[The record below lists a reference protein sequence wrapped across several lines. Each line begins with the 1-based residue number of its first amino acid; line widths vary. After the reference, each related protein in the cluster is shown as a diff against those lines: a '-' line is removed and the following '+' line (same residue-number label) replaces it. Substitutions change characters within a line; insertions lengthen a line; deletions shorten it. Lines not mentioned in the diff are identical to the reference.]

1 MFLLQNY
8 ILISSGAFVLGFLS
22 CLLFLKLFKNNKSE
36 NKILTLIEDFKFS
49 LEDYKKQNEINNL
62 EIKHVLGQAAELSKV
77 LTTNQN
83 LKGRF
88 GEDNLENILKIAFS
102 NNVDYVK
109 QFNTL
114 NKDNEKI
121 KPDYLIN
128 LPNNK
133 HILID
138 CKLNLDKFIDYQNS
152 LKTDLEKMKKTEF
165 IKDLN
170 TTINLL
176 SQKKYETALNINQP
190 DFILMYI
197 PLESVLTLIY
207 TDCDFVSVVKNAV
220 DKNIIIVGNSS
231 VLTSLRLVKYL
242 WAQDLIEKNTDKILE
257 ISKNIFELMA
267 QHSQNL
273 YSIKQV
279 MENSLNNFNK
289 EFEKMTTSTK
299 IFKLANE
306 LKNCG
311 VEASLKRQGKKLN
324 ETEINENLL

>member
-1 MFLLQNY
+1 MQNY
-8 ILISSGAFVLGFLS
+8 ILISCGAFVLGFLS

-152 LKTDLEKMKKTEF
+152 LKTDLEKMKKAEF

-197 PLESVLTLIY
+197 PLEPVLTLIY
-207 TDCDFVSVVKNAV
+207 TDCDFVSVIKNAV

>member
-1 MFLLQNY
+1 MQNY

-152 LKTDLEKMKKTEF
+152 LKTDLEKTKKAEF

-197 PLESVLTLIY
+197 PLEPVLTLIY

>member
-1 MFLLQNY
+1 MQNY

-138 CKLNLDKFIDYQNS
+138 CKLNLDKFIDYKNS

-289 EFEKMTTSTK
+289 EFEKMTTSSK

>member
-1 MFLLQNY
+1 MQNY
-8 ILISSGAFVLGFLS
+8 ILILSSAFVLGFLS
-22 CLLFLKLFKNNKSE
+22 CLLFFKLFKNNKSE

-152 LKTDLEKMKKTEF
+152 LKTDLEKMKKAEF

-176 SQKKYETALNINQP
+176 FQKKYETALNINQP

-197 PLESVLTLIY
+197 PLEPVLTLIY

-311 VEASLKRQGKKLN
+311 VEASFKRQGKKLN
-324 ETEINENLL
+324 EIEINENLL

>member
-1 MFLLQNY
+1 MQNY

>member
-1 MFLLQNY
+1 MQNY

-197 PLESVLTLIY
+197 PLEPVLTLIY
-207 TDCDFVSVVKNAV
+207 TDCDFVSVVKNAL

-306 LKNCG
+306 LKKCG

-324 ETEINENLL
+324 EIEINENLL

>member
-8 ILISSGAFVLGFLS
+8 ILILSSAFVLGFLS

-152 LKTDLEKMKKTEF
+152 LKTDLEKMKKAEF

-197 PLESVLTLIY
+197 PLEPVLTLIY

-324 ETEINENLL
+324 EIEINENLL

>member
-1 MFLLQNY
+1 MQNY

-128 LPNNK
+128 LPNNR

-152 LKTDLEKMKKTEF
+152 LKTDLEKTKKAEF

-197 PLESVLTLIY
+197 PLEPVLTLIY
-207 TDCDFVSVVKNAV
+207 TDCDFVSVIKNAV

>member
-1 MFLLQNY
+1 MY
-8 ILISSGAFVLGFLS
+8 
-22 CLLFLKLFKNNKSE
+22 
-36 NKILTLIEDFKFS
+36 
-49 LEDYKKQNEINNL
+49 
-62 EIKHVLGQAAELSKV
+62 

-128 LPNNK
+128 LPNNR

-197 PLESVLTLIY
+197 PLEPVLTLIY
-207 TDCDFVSVVKNAV
+207 TDCDFVSVIKIAV